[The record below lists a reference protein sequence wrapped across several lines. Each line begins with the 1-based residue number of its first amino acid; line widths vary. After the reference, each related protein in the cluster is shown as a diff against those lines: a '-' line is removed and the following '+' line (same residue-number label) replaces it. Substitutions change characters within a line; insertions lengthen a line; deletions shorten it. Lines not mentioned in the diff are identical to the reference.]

1 MKINLLYIFVLLL
14 ISCKNNPNVLNDYFK
29 RLDKSISESER
40 VKIKQISNLDSLSY
54 IIFQN
59 NSDFVKKFDSISVEI
74 DKYLFNSFQI
84 EDIDSRRL
92 VLLIAYQKNLN
103 KNKINLVEIKKEV
116 KEYSN
121 LIQNQFKNRSKLEE
135 RSLFEISRRN
145 FDKFKIGDKMS
156 LLLPVELNGAGK
168 NVYLYNQYE
177 KNRFTDT
184 LFLTCVLKTKQIG
197 IRQSSSLP
205 KEDYVF
211 ILDIL
216 DATNRRLD
224 LIDKRYRRGK
234 TISLRLFNYGRE
246 IENSK

>member
-1 MKINLLYIFVLLL
+1 MKIYLLFFYILLL
-14 ISCKNNPNVLNDYFK
+14 ISCKSNPNVLNEYLK

-40 VKIKQISNLDSLSY
+40 VKIKQSSNLDSLFN

-59 NSDFVKKFDSISVEI
+59 NVGFVKKFDSVSVEI
-74 DKYLFNSFQI
+74 DKYLFNSLQI

-103 KNKINLVEIKKEV
+103 NNKINLVEIKKEV
-116 KEYSN
+116 SEYTN
-121 LIQNQFKNRSKLEE
+121 LIKNQFNDKAKLEE
-135 RSLFEISRRN
+135 RNLFEISRRN
-145 FDKFKIGDKMS
+145 FDKFRIGDKMS
-156 LLLPVELNGAGK
+156 LLLPVELNGSEN

-177 KNRFTDT
+177 KKRFTDT
-184 LFLTCVLKTKQIG
+184 LFLTCVLRTKQIE

-211 ILDIL
+211 TLYIL

-224 LIDKRYRRGK
+224 LIDKRYRSGK

-246 IENSK
+246 IENMK